1 MRDVNNGWLV
11 RYLHSNT
18 ASAFFFLV
26 GYCVF
31 SYYFYFNPVNVYWY
45 ESYNS
50 LNSNTHNLF
59 IDNLEKTDNQGL
71 GNNNPSSIPN
81 QKKPLDSFPD
91 KNFEEWF
98 VGFTDA
104 EGSFF
109 IQTIDNRFKF
119 IFNLCLHID
128 EYPLLDFVT
137 RKLGVGNIQV
147 RDSSVNYTVSSKD
160 DLIKIFSILDK
171 RSLNTSKHFNY
182 MLFRK
187 AYSLYFNRE
196 TNKVSIEL
204 REKLLELKNQMN
216 KNKVDLNEERDIII
230 THYWLLGFVEGD
242 GYFSVNPKTCSLKFG
257 IGQTSQEIAVLEA
270 IKNFLLNLPG
280 EYSIKRSNTNLVKV
294 ETYNQ
299 AKGRDNRPMAYLTVN
314 QTDYLT
320 NVLVPLFD
328 SLIWL
333 SKKEKDYQDWRLILD
348 ILKQGKHFTD
358 EGKELIT
365 LIAKNMNNNRLS
377 TNLASKMC
385 SSETIQERA
394 LKLLESPSNYEI
406 QPDGKILIKS
416 TGTYFKGRGNVS
428 VKALGESDE
437 LVYKFSSILECAQ
450 FFGVHSRTIN
460 RKLDNGNYIEFKGK
474 NLVLKR
480 ELSI

>member
-1 MRDVNNGWLV
+1 
-11 RYLHSNT
+11 
-18 ASAFFFLV
+18 
-26 GYCVF
+26 
-31 SYYFYFNPVNVYWY
+31 
-45 ESYNS
+45 
-50 LNSNTHNLF
+50 
-59 IDNLEKTDNQGL
+59 
-71 GNNNPSSIPN
+71 
-81 QKKPLDSFPD
+81 
-91 KNFEEWF
+91 
-98 VGFTDA
+98 
-104 EGSFF
+104 
-109 IQTIDNRFKF
+109 
-119 IFNLCLHID
+119 
-128 EYPLLDFVT
+128 
-137 RKLGVGNIQV
+137 
-147 RDSSVNYTVSSKD
+147 
-160 DLIKIFSILDK
+160 
-171 RSLNTSKHFNY
+171 
-182 MLFRK
+182 
-187 AYSLYFNRE
+187 
-196 TNKVSIEL
+196 
-204 REKLLELKNQMN
+204 
-216 KNKVDLNEERDIII
+216 
-230 THYWLLGFVEGD
+230 
-242 GYFSVNPKTCSLKFG
+242 
-257 IGQTSQEIAVLEA
+257 
-270 IKNFLLNLPG
+270 
-280 EYSIKRSNTNLVKV
+280 
-294 ETYNQ
+294 
-299 AKGRDNRPMAYLTVN
+299 MAYLTVN